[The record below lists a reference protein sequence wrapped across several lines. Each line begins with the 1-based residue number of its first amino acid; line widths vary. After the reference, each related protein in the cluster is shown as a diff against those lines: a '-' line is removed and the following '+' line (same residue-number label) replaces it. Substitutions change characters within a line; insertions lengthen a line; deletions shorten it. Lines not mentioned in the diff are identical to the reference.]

1 MTNLIP
7 VTKFF
12 DDLRQSDKFFS
23 VTARRKRDKK
33 VDGEIVERAGTPFTS
48 TYRLNVPATK
58 KEASTR
64 LAPGVRRQED
74 TANGVITAYDVTKL
88 DEKGEKGAFRRINL
102 NGVESVRALGKTY
115 KAVYVSVPV
124 DGAIKGEWFLMEE

>member
-1 MTNLIP
+1 MMIP

-12 DDLRQSDKFFS
+12 DELRQSDKFFS

-58 KEASTR
+58 KAADTR
-64 LAPGVRRQED
+64 LDPGVRRAED
-74 TANGVITAYDVTKL
+74 TANNIITAYDVTKL
-88 DEKGEKGAFRRINL
+88 DDTGEKGAFRRINL

-115 KAVYVSVPV
+115 TAVYVSHPV
-124 DGAIKGEWFLMEE
+124 DGAIHGEWYLKEDE